1 MPNHIPDITRMS
13 NEELAD
19 RLATTDEAVDHL
31 PATATVL
38 DGVVLTGI
46 RQAHLARDRAG
57 KELIESVAVARRN
70 HLSWQA
76 IGEQLGT
83 SEQQAQQYFGRR
95 IDA

>member
-1 MPNHIPDITRMS
+1 MTDHTPDIGRMS

-19 RLATTDEAVDHL
+19 WLATDEAVDHL
-31 PATATVL
+31 LAKATVL
-38 DGVVLTGI
+38 DGDVLTGI
-46 RQAHLARDRAG
+46 RQAHLARDRAE

-83 SEQQAQQYFGRR
+83 SKQQAQQYFGRR